1 MRIRVL
7 LFVGIILLM
16 LGGCGFKG
24 NKTGS
29 APTPTPTPEQDII
42 SSQIPEI
49 KIEAV
54 YPAHMIINQSYVIT
68 VSLVSK
74 TEPSPILQ
82 SLEKATMVVTE
93 PTPVGTPGTTVQQA
107 FGQGFKPVAIA
118 TLNAGS
124 FKVLSALSG
133 EQSPSGEQSLE
144 QPVVEWDW
152 NVTPQ
157 YTGTQI
163 LSVDITIRWDQT
175 QSAVV
180 LFVPKFRIGNP
191 QLSVDVTEPQT
202 PPPPFF
208 TIGQINLA
216 NLIGGVSTL
225 IGAGLVTLL
234 VTWIQRRRKKKNKQA
249 SSTTPTTTPTTTPSS
264 PPAKD
269 VTDDKKTP

>member
-1 MRIRVL
+1 VFWEGGLYMRIRVL
-7 LFVGIILLM
+7 LFVGLILLI

-29 APTPTPTPEQDII
+29 SPTPTPTPEQDII

-54 YPAHMIINQSYVIT
+54 YPAHMIINHSYVIT

-74 TEPSPILQ
+74 PRPSPILQ
-82 SLEKATMVVTE
+82 AIEKATMVVTE
-93 PTPVGTPGTTVQQA
+93 PTPVGTPGATVQQA
-107 FGQGFKPVAIA
+107 FGQGFEPYAIA

-124 FKVLSALSG
+124 FKVPSARS
-133 EQSPSGEQSLE
+133 EPQSLR
-144 QPVVEWDW
+144 QPAVEWDW

-157 YTGTQI
+157 STGAQI
-163 LSVDITIRWDQT
+163 LSVDITITWEQT

-180 LFVPKFRIGNP
+180 LFPPKFRIGNP
-191 QLSVDVTEPQT
+191 QLSVDVIEPQT

-249 SSTTPTTTPTTTPSS
+249 SSTTPSS